1 MIEAKNTQ
9 SKKQRKPTITQL
21 NTIKQI
27 YNYNRHCHMND
38 ITKQANYRFL
48 TKENSQL
55 VSGVAK
61 NFHKIPKN
69 SLRL

>member
-1 MIEAKNTQ
+1 
-9 SKKQRKPTITQL
+9 
-21 NTIKQI
+21 
-27 YNYNRHCHMND
+27 MND

-48 TKENSQL
+48 TKENCQL